1 MAAKKATTT
10 KIDIDLDVHR
20 TIEANRTGFEQTP
33 NDILRELLGL
43 EAGQAEVVEG
53 PSPTRVRRTGKFRI
67 QLLGDAFEAASLKD
81 AYLDCLRALSKSDPQ
96 FLDRLATKA
105 TRSRRIVARQKRD
118 LYIRSP
124 ELARDFAEQLCRG
137 WWVDT
142 NLSRLQCKKRLEV
155 ACEVAGI
162 TYGDDLV
169 LEFPT

>member
-1 MAAKKATTT
+1 MVAKKAATT

-33 NDILRELLGL
+33 NDILRELIGL
-43 EAGQAEVVEG
+43 EAGQAEEG

-67 QLLGDAFEAASLKD
+67 QLLGDAIEADSLKD
-81 AYLDCLRALSKSDPQ
+81 AYLACLRALSELDPQ
-96 FLDRLATKA
+96 FLDRLTTKA
-105 TRSRRIVARQKRD
+105 TRSRRIVAREKRD

-142 NLSRLQCKKRLEV
+142 NLSRLQCKRRLEV
-155 ACEVAGI
+155 ACQVAGI